1 MSIISI
7 ISLIIII
14 LNFILKFT
22 IVSWQTI
29 IIFVLVLLCGLIMIS
44 VGLLG
49 IYVYKILIY
58 TNSRPNFIVAK
69 KYRIFK
75 CEVKI

>member
-69 KYRIFK
+69 KI
-75 CEVKI
+75 